1 MSIKGQKLYTGVLT
15 DDVMT
20 IGEEDGIRTI
30 SMVLVS
36 GAGTFKGGLPL
47 GPTPSVA
54 IDLVVGVPVTVGT
67 NKVAPLDDF
76 KIDCSG
82 GGVINLIGRQ

>member
-15 DDVMT
+15 DDVKV
-20 IGEEDGIRTI
+20 ISQEDGVRTI

-36 GAGTFKGGLPL
+36 GAGTFKGGLSL
-47 GPTPSVA
+47 GTDDSVA
-54 IDLVVGVPVTVGT
+54 IALEVGVPVTVGT

-76 KIDCSG
+76 TIDCSG